1 MHAFTRHV
9 YEHQAPRKLAVL
21 EPLWVK
27 FLPCEDHSEKNI
39 QKNIQKK
46 SALNFPHSPERGT
59 HAVHWSMNHGIYI
72 DASDFR
78 LDVESND
85 TSYYGL
91 AVGREVGLKYAGVN
105 IKCVNVVMKLAES
118 GKAGTKNRTV

>member
-1 MHAFTRHV
+1 
-9 YEHQAPRKLAVL
+9 
-21 EPLWVK
+21 
-27 FLPCEDHSEKNI
+27 
-39 QKNIQKK
+39 
-46 SALNFPHSPERGT
+46 
-59 HAVHWSMNHGIYI
+59 MNHGIYI

-118 GKAGTKNRTV
+118 GKAGTKNRTVWFEYSKLYWIFFKNIQNGVNI